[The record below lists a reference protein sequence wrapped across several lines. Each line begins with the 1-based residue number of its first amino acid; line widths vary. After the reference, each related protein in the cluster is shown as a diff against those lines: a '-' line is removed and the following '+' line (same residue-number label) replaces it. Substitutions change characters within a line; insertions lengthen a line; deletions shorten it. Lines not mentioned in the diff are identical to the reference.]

1 MPTISTRKLNN
12 LKKEIAQFLREG
24 MCPGLEQSKQFV
36 QYYWEASQKAEAL
49 IRVTL
54 GEEGMRLPID
64 VEAVARALGIAVE
77 EEDLNA
83 FVKENSINKK
93 IGQIVIDED
102 FFTDKITTTIYVD
115 ENVSIS
121 SKRYAVAHEIAHYLI
136 HYDKKDFYEDYCIMP
151 MCPKD
156 VEEILVDIFAIFLL
170 IPLSLFFDE
179 FKNYVSWRM
188 EEKRT
193 PVTTEDW
200 IKYLAERSLLSE
212 YYVAY
217 GYQQLR
223 YAAYWIYQA
232 WYNDE
237 KNETV
242 KMDED
247 SRKKIKKESRSYFT
261 GEVVE
266 LLFQ

>member
-1 MPTISTRKLNN
+1 M
-12 LKKEIAQFLREG
+12 LKKEIAQFLSEG
-24 MCPGLEQSKQFV
+24 MCPEVGQSKQFV
-36 QYYWEASQKAEAL
+36 QYYWEASQKAEDL

-54 GEEGMRLPID
+54 GEEGMRFPID
-64 VEAVARALGIAVE
+64 VEGVAEALGITVE

-83 FVKENSINKK
+83 FVKKNSINKK
-93 IGQIVIDED
+93 IGQIVIDQN
-102 FFTDKITTTIYVD
+102 FFTDEVTTTIYLD
-115 ENVSIS
+115 ENVALS
-121 SKRYAVAHEIAHYLI
+121 SKRYAIAHEIAHYLI
-136 HYDKKDFYEDYCIMP
+136 HYNKKIFYEDYCIMP

-156 VEEILVDIFAIFLL
+156 AEEILVDIFAIFLL
-170 IPLSLFFDE
+170 IPLSLFFAE

-200 IKYLAERSLLSE
+200 IKHLAERSLLSE

-223 YAAYWIYQA
+223 YAAYWVYQA
-232 WYNDE
+232 WYGDE
-237 KNETV
+237 KNEAMR
-242 KMDED
+242 MDGKYRAKI
-247 SRKKIKKESRSYFT
+247 RKKTNFFIAEEYA
-261 GEVVE
+261 E